1 MKPSKYI
8 LFALFMLAFLPAFS
22 GDIRMGIAPN
32 PANNQVSVSID
43 GTTNGGQQHPEIYTL
58 LGVKVSAAQWRR
70 EGNTFIFNTSAIPDG
85 IYLVRYGNG
94 EQAVVK
100 QLKIQHQ

>member
-58 LGVKVSAAQWRR
+58 LGEKVSAAF
-70 EGNTFIFNTSAIPDG
+70 TFIFNTSAIPDG